1 LAPVLPVM
9 PELSL
14 RFANGYLI
22 RSLYDD
28 VSDLQRLSSGAVCG
42 FMA

>member
-1 LAPVLPVM
+1 M
-9 PELSL
+9 PGLSL

-22 RSLYDD
+22 RSLYGDD
-28 VSDLQRLSSGAVCG
+28 VSHLQRLSSGALRG

>member
-1 LAPVLPVM
+1 M

-22 RSLYDD
+22 RSLYGDD
-28 VSDLQRLSSGAVCG
+28 VSHLERLSSGTVGG